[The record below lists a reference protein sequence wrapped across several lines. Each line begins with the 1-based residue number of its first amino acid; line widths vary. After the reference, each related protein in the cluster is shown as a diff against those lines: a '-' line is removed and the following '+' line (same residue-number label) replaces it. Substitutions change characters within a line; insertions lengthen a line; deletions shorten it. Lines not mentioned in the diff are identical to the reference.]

1 MSPASPLATDDA
13 QLISKLQDV
22 RDHLTQELQHL
33 TAQVERKTLQL
44 RGIESILEDARGGS
58 TNGKAAAPEAPA
70 TPVLEVSANAPVVAA
85 PATSPD
91 PQPEPE
97 APAPEFEA
105 TEAVPEPEAIVPSAP
120 VAEKLHRAKTPAAE
134 RTPPTAKSTAKST
147 KSKPPAAKSK
157 QSTPKLEPSAKPT
170 ELRQALQPQF
180 QGKTLAESIR
190 EVLATASEPLTAK
203 DVVTELYEGL
213 TIDDLKRATKTVA
226 TILGAG
232 RTKGDWKSPGKGLY
246 QAGGM
251 EGQSILGAA
260 ALSGVV

>member
-1 MSPASPLATDDA
+1 MSSAFPLATDDA

-58 TNGKAAAPEAPA
+58 TNGKAAPEAPA
-70 TPVLEVSANAPVVAA
+70 APVLEVSANAPVVAA

-120 VAEKLHRAKTPAAE
+120 VAEKLRHAETSAAE
-134 RTPPTAKSTAKST
+134 KSPPTAKSTAKST
-147 KSKPPAAKSK
+147 KSKQSTPKSK